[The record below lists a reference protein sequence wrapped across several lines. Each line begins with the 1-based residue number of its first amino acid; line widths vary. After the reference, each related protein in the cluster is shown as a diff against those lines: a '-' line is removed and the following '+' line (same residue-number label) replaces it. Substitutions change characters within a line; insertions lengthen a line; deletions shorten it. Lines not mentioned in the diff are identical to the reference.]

1 MRRKYFIFSLL
12 MTRFFFVMLLRIMPL
27 IYVGN
32 LYGLNPFWV
41 ENKPSKSLFI
51 PVDWVDNMEKLASKI
66 G

>member
-1 MRRKYFIFSLL
+1 
-12 MTRFFFVMLLRIMPL
+12 MPL